1 MEAIT
6 EYMAKSTNKENLLK
20 GLIESV
26 TRLEKEFKTL
36 KLKEI
41 KLEKSIRVMGITEE
55 ILAKDWNNKYDE
67 RWDNE

>member
-6 EYMAKSTNKENLLK
+6 EYMAKSTNKDNLIK
-20 GLIESV
+20 GLIDSV
-26 TRLEKEFKTL
+26 TRLEREFKTL